1 MHNPAGKQASF
12 HFSHAPW
19 RGKVSYSLAGKNGS
33 RAALAS
39 SLTSEGLVQAMP
51 VVKFIKEK
59 KEIEVPVGANLRKE
73 AIKAGVNTHQGING
87 FGASLNKIINCHG
100 LGQCGTCRVKIV
112 KGIENASPMGFLE
125 KLRFYN
131 PIPDPVPCM
140 AYIGNEA
147 TMRLSCQVIVQGDME
162 VETGPELNLYGE
174 NFFS

>member
-1 MHNPAGKQASF
+1 
-12 HFSHAPW
+12 
-19 RGKVSYSLAGKNGS
+19 
-33 RAALAS
+33 
-39 SLTSEGLVQAMP
+39 MP

-87 FGASLNKIINCHG
+87 FGASLNQYINCHG

-112 KGIENASPMGFLE
+112 KGIENASPMGIME
-125 KLRFYN
+125 RTRLRWPTPTPVTPLAF
-131 PIPDPVPCM
+131 DPLPCL

-147 TMRLSCQVIVQGDME
+147 TMRLSCQVTVQGDME